1 MEMKVELCRKGH
13 VQCFYV
19 PVAKVRRGKCPA
31 CASPTMADCSS
42 CGVPIGR
49 RVGCQFV
56 SYVWEQDLRVPRRCA
71 GCARAFPWATGKDRP
86 AEALGDARAWARRHL
101 AFKAAHAARTA
112 SGFAAGLA
120 SAACVLAGRAS
131 GPAASMEANGDGGYR
146 ITVASSGVRASME
159 LVESGWICDCPDFGG
174 DAARC
179 GHVWTAV
186 ILGRARPLARRLGLS
201 GEIRGHVEK
210 KTATAAAV
218 ERAVGGAISDPARF
232 EEAARAR
239 IDSAWAQCLEWE
251 RSSNMDIRLAADMA
265 EGDPGQAMYHAQ
277 QAMEKQIKA
286 LRLYCAAFDDGF
298 SLRKLGHK
306 IFVLEH
312 DREFAGLLDR
322 HRLELKE
329 MTMGVHHAR
338 SKSKLLG
345 YMGDTPSLV
354 AYGIDIDEASAP
366 LEMENL
372 TLERHYEYLRG
383 SLSPMSYRPGELRC
397 PTREYVSVAQWGR
410 LDYRG
415 GAERFALQWDV
426 DATKILNEFAS
437 GAWKWRY
444 YALCVHEDA
453 RYPSGFD
460 PVYRQNADIVKKWV
474 FEAGYM
480 TAHLQNQVRAYY
492 AIHTY
497 TEGDHLSR
505 RMGTVRD
512 LSWYK
517 SQLWPDLQ

>member
-1 MEMKVELCRKGH
+1 
-13 VQCFYV
+13 
-19 PVAKVRRGKCPA
+19 
-31 CASPTMADCSS
+31 
-42 CGVPIGR
+42 
-49 RVGCQFV
+49 
-56 SYVWEQDLRVPRRCA
+56 
-71 GCARAFPWATGKDRP
+71 
-86 AEALGDARAWARRHL
+86 
-101 AFKAAHAARTA
+101 
-112 SGFAAGLA
+112 
-120 SAACVLAGRAS
+120 
-131 GPAASMEANGDGGYR
+131 MEANGDGGYR

>member
-1 MEMKVELCRKGH
+1 
-13 VQCFYV
+13 
-19 PVAKVRRGKCPA
+19 
-31 CASPTMADCSS
+31 
-42 CGVPIGR
+42 
-49 RVGCQFV
+49 
-56 SYVWEQDLRVPRRCA
+56 
-71 GCARAFPWATGKDRP
+71 
-86 AEALGDARAWARRHL
+86 
-101 AFKAAHAARTA
+101 
-112 SGFAAGLA
+112 
-120 SAACVLAGRAS
+120 
-131 GPAASMEANGDGGYR
+131 MEANGDGGYR

-251 RSSNMDIRLAADMA
+251 
-265 EGDPGQAMYHAQ
+265 
-277 QAMEKQIKA
+277 
-286 LRLYCAAFDDGF
+286 
-298 SLRKLGHK
+298 
-306 IFVLEH
+306 
-312 DREFAGLLDR
+312 
-322 HRLELKE
+322 
-329 MTMGVHHAR
+329 
-338 SKSKLLG
+338 
-345 YMGDTPSLV
+345 TPSLV